1 MEFKFTTVVTH
12 INTDEI
18 YGLDFLK
25 KNRCLVDVSS
35 AKMYTG
41 ESEHELQL
49 KGNFGCFI
57 DSLKET
63 VCLPPSSKM
72 IFSDFLSLSEIM
84 IVSMT
89 TPLPDLPAFATP
101 EKRVQCSIGTE
112 RTPKHL
118 VTLCLCHQLESAQ
131 KWFEDPGELI
141 YEPEFESGMTIRKKT
156 SSSLPGVKRKAPEQT
171 PDQKNVYH
179 IKCEYRDNW
188 TLRVALDSISL
199 SLLQDT
205 SYHK

>member
-1 MEFKFTTVVTH
+1 
-12 INTDEI
+12 
-18 YGLDFLK
+18 
-25 KNRCLVDVSS
+25 
-35 AKMYTG
+35 
-41 ESEHELQL
+41 
-49 KGNFGCFI
+49 
-57 DSLKET
+57 
-63 VCLPPSSKM
+63 
-72 IFSDFLSLSEIM
+72 
-84 IVSMT
+84 MT

-131 KWFEDPGELI
+131 KWFEDPGKLI